1 MRRVGKSY
9 LFSLLLVASWMA
21 ACLPCV
27 GQRSALSV
35 HQNIAELTQQAAT
48 IVRGQVISAKV
59 EPHPELTNL
68 TTLVVT
74 MRVSS
79 TLKGRA
85 SSTFLF
91 RQFIWDIRDK
101 YEFGG
106 YQKGQQILILLN
118 PVSSYGLTSPAGME
132 QGRFLITRDEHGN
145 MVASNGFA
153 NVGLFSDVETK
164 AVTAKVQLSP
174 ATTTLVRQHVR
185 GPVALDQLESLIRQ
199 FAGASK

>member
-1 MRRVGKSY
+1 M
-9 LFSLLLVASWMA
+9 LIAALLAV
-21 ACLPCV
+21 CLPCA
-27 GQRSALSV
+27 GQGSALSV

-48 IVRGQVISAKV
+48 IVRGQVVSAKV

-79 TLKGRA
+79 TLKGQA
-85 SSTFLF
+85 ASTFTF
-91 RQFIWDIRDK
+91 RQFLWDIRDK

-106 YQKGQQILILLN
+106 YQKGQQLLILLN
-118 PVSSYGLTSPAGME
+118 PISSYGLTSPAGME
-132 QGRFLITRDEHGN
+132 QGRFLITRDAHGN
-145 MVASNGFA
+145 MMASNGFA

-164 AVTAKVQLSP
+164 AVSAKVQLSP
-174 ATTTLVRQHVR
+174 TTTTLVRQHVR
-185 GPVALDQLESLIRQ
+185 GPVALDQLETVIRQ

>member
-1 MRRVGKSY
+1 MC
-9 LFSLLLVASWMA
+9 LHA
-21 ACLPCV
+21 A

-74 MRVSS
+74 IRVSS
-79 TLKGRA
+79 TLKGHA
-85 SSTFLF
+85 DSTFSF

-118 PVSSYGLTSPAGME
+118 PISSYGLTSPAGME
-132 QGRFLITRDEHGN
+132 QGRFLIMKDEHGKT
-145 MVASNGFA
+145 VASNGFA
-153 NVGLFSDVETK
+153 NVGLFAGVETN
-164 AVTAKVQLSP
+164 AVSTKVKLSP
-174 ATTTLVRQHVR
+174 SATTLVRQHVR
-185 GPVALDQLESLIRQ
+185 GPVPADQLETIIRQ